1 MLASA
6 SWDAL
11 DVKFTFQFPSET
23 AVIMSFLD
31 ANSFTRSWSFLP
43 IFNELDDDPY
53 RSRNTIAHAQQA
65 YQRNLFRESTFQRS
79 LGEGAVFKVSLYL
92 HNTRGQLYAVKKAK
106 LGHSDKSNSSGKK
119 NSSAGIFAVFKEIQ
133 VVSHTQLKK
142 HPNVVDII
150 GWDWANDQA
159 PVVFVEYSAP
169 GSLQQFLISSTKVG
183 PGVRRNL
190 ALDIACGLH
199 GLHSAD
205 VAHGDVKLANT
216 LVFPDPCREWKAKI
230 SDFSHAIF
238 GISLRRRSSY
248 PGSGLYNAP
257 EVRKRDAIIISD
269 RLPCCETFSFGLL
282 VWEILLQG
290 KPFSTCLPL
299 YKPIHSAESSEPN
312 LYLESQKE
320 NELLRV
326 ALNSISCAQE
336 LSITERATF
345 HQVLSMTLKDQP
357 GRRHDMQLVTSALDH
372 TDRFVQ
378 QTLVQFCELTR
389 FSSGLSFSNSQVEW
403 R

>member
-1 MLASA
+1 
-6 SWDAL
+6 
-11 DVKFTFQFPSET
+11 
-23 AVIMSFLD
+23 MSFLD

-65 YQRNLFRESTFQRS
+65 YQRNLFRESTLVRC
-79 LGEGAVFKVSLYL
+79 LGEGAVFKVSLYS
-92 HNTRGQLYAVKKAK
+92 HNIRGQLYAVKKAK
-106 LGHSDKSNSSGKK
+106 LGQNDKSSSSGKK
-119 NSSAGIFAVFKEIQ
+119 NGPAGIFAAFKEIQ
-133 VVSHTQLKK
+133 VVSHAELKR

-150 GWDWANDQA
+150 GWDWADDQA
-159 PVVFVEYSAP
+159 PVIFVEYSAP
-169 GSLQQFLISSTKVG
+169 GSLQQFLLSSNKIE

-216 LVFPDPCREWKAKI
+216 LVFPDYCRGWKAKI

-269 RLPCCETFSFGLL
+269 RLPCCETYSFGLL

-290 KPFSTCLPL
+290 KPFSTCLQH
-299 YKPIHSAESSEPN
+299 YKPAEPVESSEAN
-312 LYLESQKE
+312 FYLEHPKE
-320 NELLRV
+320 KELLSV
-326 ALNSISCAQE
+326 ALNSISYAQE

-372 TDRFVQ
+372 TDRLVEQ
-378 QTLVQFCELTR
+378 ILVQSCKLTR
-389 FSSGLSFSNSQVEW
+389 FLRAVILQFSSGIAMRTIAVWVSIPIRTTILI
-403 R
+403 